1 MNYRKL
7 KTTAVL
13 KTLFI
18 PILLSCL
25 INPGLAQTIPA
36 DSLYLG
42 QTPPGLSAILFAPGI
57 VSLPNRR
64 ETKVV
69 FSPDGRECLI
79 GVGQNGT
86 FQILHSQY
94 QGGIWTSPVTAD
106 FIPTS
111 RPIEPF
117 FSPDNKQVSFTS
129 NADIYVSA
137 RANQTWA
144 TPVKLGSPINTTS
157 EEYHPTVTSNRTLYF
172 CSTRN
177 NSSLDIYRCKY
188 EDEHYS
194 TVEKLSGVINRHD
207 SQQAGAWDPF
217 IAPDESY
224 IIFTSIRSGGY
235 GQEDQYISYN
245 RNGNWT
251 NPKNLGPT
259 VNTPSIEYGSYV
271 SPDNKYYFFSR
282 PAGWGPNVAA
292 DIYWIKADFIDS
304 LSKTNFV
311 PYLRTQIPNQTAKQG
326 SSFHYQ
332 ISDSTFFDDDGN
344 STLTCYVTSRLPE
357 WLNYD
362 PETMSFDGIPTEAG
376 NVNIIVKAIDPDEAS
391 ASTSFILK
399 VEKSSG
405 SADQPFEQS
414 FRCFPNPAS
423 DKIHLSFG
431 TADYSNA
438 KVTITDRIG
447 KEIFSGTIH
456 GSSTATVDLP
466 GKPAGL
472 YFLSLNI
479 DGVVINKM
487 IILE

>member
-1 MNYRKL
+1 MNYKNLRI
-7 KTTAVL
+7 TIL

-18 PILLSCL
+18 PIVYSLLV
-25 INPGLAQTIPA
+25 NPGFAQTIP
-36 DSLYLG
+36 DNSLYFG
-42 QTPPGLSAILFAPGI
+42 QTPPGHSAILFAPGI
-57 VSLPNRR
+57 VSLANRR
-64 ETKVV
+64 ETKIV
-69 FSPDGRECLI
+69 FSPNGRDCLI
-79 GVGQNGT
+79 GIGLNST
-86 FQILHSQY
+86 FQILQSQY
-94 QGGIWTSPVTAD
+94 LGGIWTSPVTAD

-117 FSPDNKQVSFTS
+117 FSPDNQQVFFTS
-129 NADIYVSA
+129 NADIYVST
-137 RANQTWA
+137 RANQTWT
-144 TPVKLGSPINTTS
+144 TPDKLGLPINTTS
-157 EEYHPTVTSNRTLYF
+157 EEYHPTVTSNGTLYF
-172 CSTRN
+172 CSARN

-194 TVEKLSGVINRHD
+194 TVEKLAGVINRHD

-251 NPKNLGPT
+251 NPKNLGPSI
-259 VNTPSIEYGSYV
+259 NTNNIEYGSYV

-282 PAGWGPNVAA
+282 PAGWGPDAAA

-311 PYLRTQIPNQTAKQG
+311 PYQRTQIPNQTAKLG

-332 ISDSTFFDDDGN
+332 IPDSTFIDDDGN

-376 NVNIIVKAIDPDEAS
+376 NVNIIVKAIDTDGAS
-391 ASTSFILK
+391 ASTSFSLK
-399 VEKSSG
+399 IENASS
-405 SADQPFEQS
+405 SINQPLEQS
-414 FRCFPNPAS
+414 FRLFPNPAK

-431 TADYSNA
+431 TASYGNA
-438 KVTITDRIG
+438 KITITDRIG
-447 KEIFSGTIH
+447 KEIFSEMIH
-456 GSSTATVDLP
+456 NCSTATIDLQ
-466 GKPAGL
+466 GNSAGM
-472 YFLSLNI
+472 YFLNI
-479 DGVVINKM
+479 NIEGMILHKK